1 MDAFEVF
8 FFSLRKYNDLP
19 NIPNKNRNPRSPP
32 SIEGSCPIDIAQP
45 ARHKHAGYHRANATK
60 LAIITAP
67 KANGVESRVRHS
79 APDFAV
85 DA

>member
-8 FFSLRKYNDLP
+8 LFAPKIQRPAKHPKQEQKSP
-19 NIPNKNRNPRSPP
+19 QPP
-32 SIEGSCPIDIAQP
+32 SIERSCPIDIAQP
-45 ARHKHAGYHRANATK
+45 SRHKHVGNHRANATK